1 MAVPVV
7 QRQEARLVTRRN
19 PAAVERLPDGAAL
32 GLALLVGSA
41 FVMVLNETVMAVALP
56 SLVADLRIG
65 IATAQWLSSGF
76 LLTMAVVVPTT
87 GYLLQ
92 RCTVRQAFA
101 AAMGLFSAGTALCG
115 GAPGFAPLLAGRV
128 VQASGTA
135 IMVPL
140 LMTSILAI
148 VPTSRRGQ
156 VMGTTSIVLAVAPAA
171 GPAAAGIVLSALG
184 WRWMF
189 WLVLPIGLLA
199 LGAGLRS
206 LHIANTTSR
215 VRLDVVSVLLA
226 AVAFSTLVYGLTAS
240 AATDPSTSDSAGSGP
255 AWPWIVLGAVL
266 VAVFVVRQIRL
277 QRTGRALLDLRACGV
292 RDYSVPLV
300 LSVAGYMAL
309 FSAVILLPF
318 YVQVVLGRDS
328 LVAGLVVLPGGVV
341 MGLLGPPVG
350 RAYDRFG
357 VRALVVPASVLLC
370 LSLWAFAALGGDS
383 PVWLVVLLHVLMSV
397 GLALNFT
404 PLVTDAL
411 SALPRS
417 LHSHG
422 SAILTTCQQLA
433 AAAGTALFVTVMTLW
448 SARPGQPDEAGVRA
462 AFVVAAAL
470 STLVLAGTALLRSQ
484 RPAETPE
491 RAADERGTRD
501 RTG

>member
-1 MAVPVV
+1 M
-7 QRQEARLVTRRN
+7 
-19 PAAVERLPDGAAL
+19 ERLPDGALL

-41 FVMVLNETVMAVALP
+41 FVMVLNETVMSVALP
-56 SLVADLRIG
+56 SLVADLHIG

-115 GAPGFAPLLAGRV
+115 GAPGFGLLLAGRI

-148 VPTSRRGQ
+148 VPTARRGQ
-156 VMGTTSIVLAVAPAA
+156 VMGTTSIVLAVAPAV
-171 GPAAAGIVLSALG
+171 GPAAAGVVLSALG

-199 LGAGLRS
+199 LVAGLRR
-206 LHIANTTSR
+206 LGIASSTSR
-215 VRLDVVSVLLA
+215 ARLDVPSVLLA
-226 AVAFSTLVYGLTAS
+226 AVAFATLVYGLTVS
-240 AATDPSTSDSAGSGP
+240 AETDPSTSDSAGSGP
-255 AWPWIVLGAVL
+255 AWPWIVLGAGL

-277 QRTGRALLDLRACGV
+277 QRTGRALLDLRPCAV

-318 YVQVVLGRDS
+318 YVQVVLGRDA

-350 RAYDRFG
+350 HAYDRFG

-370 LSLWAFAALGGDS
+370 LSLWAFATLGAGS
-383 PVWLVVLLHVLMSV
+383 PLWLVVLLHVLMSI

-411 SALPRS
+411 GALPRS

-448 SARPGQPDEAGVRA
+448 SERPGEPDEAGIRA
-462 AFVVAAAL
+462 AFVVAAAM
-470 STLVLAGTALLRSQ
+470 STVVLAGTVLLRAR
-484 RPAETPE
+484 RPADAPE
-491 RAADERGTRD
+491 RTADESGAPD

>member
-1 MAVPVV
+1 M
-7 QRQEARLVTRRN
+7 
-19 PAAVERLPDGAAL
+19 ERLPDGALL

-41 FVMVLNETVMAVALP
+41 FVMVLNETVMSVALP
-56 SLVADLRIG
+56 SLVVDLRVD

-92 RCTVRQAFA
+92 RCTVRQAFG

-115 GAPGFAPLLAGRV
+115 GAPGFALLLAGRI

-148 VPTSRRGQ
+148 VPAGRRGQ
-156 VMGTTSIVLAVAPAA
+156 VMGTTSIVLAVAPAV
-171 GPAAAGIVLSALG
+171 GPAAAGVVLSALG

-199 LGAGLRS
+199 LVAGLRR
-206 LHIANTTSR
+206 LDIANSTSR
-215 VRLDVVSVLLA
+215 ARLDVPSVLLA
-226 AVAFSTLVYGLTAS
+226 AVAFATLVYGLTVS
-240 AATDPSTSDSAGSGP
+240 AETDPSTSDSDVAGSGP

-277 QRTGRALLDLRACGV
+277 QRTGKALLDLRPCAV

-370 LSLWAFAALGGDS
+370 LSLWAFATLGGNS
-383 PVWLVVLLHVLMSV
+383 PIWLVVLLHVLMSI

-411 SALPRS
+411 GALPRS

-448 SARPGQPDEAGVRA
+448 SARPGAPDEAGIRA
-462 AFVVAAAL
+462 AFVVAAAM
-470 STLVLAGTALLRSQ
+470 STLVLAGTALLRSR
-484 RPAETPE
+484 RPADAPDRT
-491 RAADERGTRD
+491 ADESGAPD